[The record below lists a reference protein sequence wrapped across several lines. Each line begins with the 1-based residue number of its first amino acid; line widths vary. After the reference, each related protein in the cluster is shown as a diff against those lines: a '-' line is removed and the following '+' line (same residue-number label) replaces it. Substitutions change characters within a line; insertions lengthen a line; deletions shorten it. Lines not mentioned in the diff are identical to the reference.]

1 MKQRLFEGYKEE
13 PFYVVKDDINIEG
26 SCLQEYV
33 TLSPKS
39 VVFPGVLI
47 VMNSTV
53 L

>member
-1 MKQRLFEGYKEE
+1 MDE
-13 PFYVVKDDINIEG
+13 PEIAGGVNEFAIGAAFWRAALI
-26 SCLQEYV
+26 
-33 TLSPKS
+33 SPKS